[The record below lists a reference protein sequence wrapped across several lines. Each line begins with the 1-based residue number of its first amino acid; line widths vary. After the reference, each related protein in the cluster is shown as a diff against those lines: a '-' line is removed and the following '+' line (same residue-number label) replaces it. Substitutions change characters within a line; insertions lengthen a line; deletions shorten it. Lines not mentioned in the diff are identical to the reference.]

1 MTFATTWMRRWII
14 SWHDL
19 TWFPTTLE
27 NCNHVCF
34 YFYALLPSWILSP
47 HHVHLRSWFNFQ
59 VRSKGKSSGMQ
70 CSSCFLFSQRWIIGR
85 PKTLLAIYSV
95 KFNDFTELH
104 HMRRRP
110 YLRLLGRPYTMLYIK
125 RSDTGRRIQGEIKR
139 IVLQAVLLVTF
150 YRVISCTS
158 FL

>member
-1 MTFATTWMRRWII
+1 MQPLEWEDGLFPDMTWPDFPQHLKIATMFVFIFT
-14 SWHDL
+14 HYYL
-19 TWFPTTLE
+19 AE
-27 NCNHVCF
+27 
-34 YFYALLPSWILSP
+34 YFFLSP

-139 IVLQAVLLVTF
+139 IILQAVLLVTF